1 MKPIMTWVLVADG
14 KRASILS
21 YNGPGHRLTPIPGL
35 AFETE
40 LPANRDIMSDK
51 PGRVQE
57 SGYSGRHSV
66 ETPDYHRIE
75 KVVFAQ
81 HLAHRLDAAIESG
94 ECKRLV
100 LVAPPQ
106 TLGELRM
113 ALTPKAREHVIGEVH
128 KDLTHL
134 NPQDVATH
142 LEKVLAI

>member
-1 MKPIMTWVLVADG
+1 MKPIVTWVLVADG
-14 KRASILS
+14 KSASILS
-21 YNGPGHRLTPIPGL
+21 YNGPGHRLTLVPGMT
-35 AFETE
+35 FKTE
-40 LPANRDIMSDK
+40 LHASRDLGTDK

-57 SGYSGRHSV
+57 SGYSAHHSV

-75 KVVFAQ
+75 KTVFAQ

-134 NPQDVATH
+134 GPQDVATH